1 MLSNQRGIIY
11 QVTHDD
17 MWQIIILTILFIA
30 INVSNPPPRL
40 PRSPSLLV
48 SAHSSPSLMIED
60 LQAERVES
68 PYKKVSLT
76 LKQAEINNKR
86 NYFRPLNKGSLE
98 T

>member
-40 PRSPSLLV
+40 PRSPLPPGKRSLQ
-48 SAHSSPSLMIED
+48 SQPHDRGPSGWKSWVAI
-60 LQAERVES
+60 Q
-68 PYKKVSLT
+68 
-76 LKQAEINNKR
+76 
-86 NYFRPLNKGSLE
+86 KGQSHI
-98 T
+98 